1 MLVEIPKQNQYGKIN
16 VAGLRDVTTTH
27 QRGGRPL
34 HRRPPD
40 VHGVSGLRHE
50 VTQSEDDMR
59 PLGSASMPV
68 CGEHGLA

>member
-1 MLVEIPKQNQYGKIN
+1 WAASASGEPMLP
-16 VAGLRDVTTTH
+16 TH
-27 QRGGRPL
+27 G

-59 PLGSASMPV
+59 PLGSAQGGRAPRSPWP
-68 CGEHGLA
+68 GGLLVPSGGI